1 MPKKRFS
8 QSDSVEIKLTPQ
20 SKIKTKRK
28 NFKLTPKQVQLLG
41 IILDPE
47 NKIIF
52 ISGAAGTSKAQP
64 LDAKVLTPDGYVDM
78 GSLSVG
84 DLVFAQNGKPTKVVG
99 VFPQGKK
106 EIYKIK
112 FSDGTST
119 ECCGDHLWHTTTSYD
134 RNYRVKKSG
143 EIFKQKRAGGVKTTD
158 EIRNS
163 LFVRGRVNHA
173 IPICEPVQ
181 FATKEL
187 FLDPYIMGILLGD
200 GCLVQKTSFS
210 TKDIEI
216 VNNISEKLP
225 NGFAVKK
232 VESSQ
237 CDYSIVSEGSHVN
250 EITDFIR
257 ELKLNVKSAFK
268 FIPEEYLL
276 GDINQRIELLRGLMD
291 SDGTISNNKT
301 QTASH
306 ESFSS
311 VSQDLING
319 VKFLVQSLGGTA
331 TISSPQQSYYY
342 NQDGEKVLC
351 QDYFTAHLNFNPEI
365 NPFLL
370 TRKSQRYIPK
380 SKYPPRRYIV
390 DVEKVSE
397 KECQCI
403 MVEDESHLYLTNDF
417 IVTHNTYMA
426 LYGAIEMMSE
436 DADKQLLYIR
446 SIIESADKG
455 LGSLPGDIAEKFDPF
470 LMPLYDKL
478 EEIVAPQDVA
488 HLKTTGRISAV
499 PINFLRGASWTKK
512 IIIADE
518 SQNFSAKEL
527 ITLITRIG
535 EGSKIIIC
543 GDPMQSDIGKSKS
556 GFMPMLQ
563 TFNDEESKLRGIQTF
578 MFSKSDIVRSE
589 ILKFI
594 VEKLEGGDFHV

>member
-8 QSDSVEIKLTPQ
+8 QSDSVEIQLNQTN
-20 SKIKTKRK
+20 KIKTKKK
-28 NFKLTPKQVQLLG
+28 NFRFTPKQIQLLG
-41 IILDPE
+41 MILDPE

-64 LDAKVLTPDGYVDM
+64 LDAKVLTPNGYVDM

-84 DLVFAQNGKPTKVVG
+84 DFVFSPNGKPTKVIG
-99 VFPQGKK
+99 VFPQGNK

-119 ECCGDHLWHTTTSYD
+119 ECCGDHLWHTTTLYD

-143 EIFKQKRAGGVKTTD
+143 EIFKQKRAGSVKTTD

-181 FATKEL
+181 FTTKEL

-276 GDINQRIELLRGLMD
+276 GDVNQRTELLRGLMD

-319 VKFLVQSLGGTA
+319 VKFLVQSLGGT
-331 TISSPQQSYYY
+331 TTVSGPKQSYYY

-365 NPFLL
+365 NPFSL

-380 SKYPPRRYIV
+380 SKYPPHRYIV
-390 DVEKVSE
+390 DVERVSE

-426 LYGAIEMMSE
+426 LYGAVEMMSE
-436 DADKQLLYIR
+436 DPEKQLIYIR

-478 EEIVAPQDVA
+478 EEIVLPQDVA
-488 HLKTTGRISAV
+488 HLKSTGRISAA
-499 PINFLRGASWTKK
+499 PINFLRGASWTNK
-512 IIIADE
+512 IIVADE
-518 SQNFSAKEL
+518 AQNFSAKEL

-543 GDPMQSDIGKSKS
+543 GDAMQSDIGKLKT
-556 GFMPMLQ
+556 GFIPLLN
-563 TFNDEESKLRGIQTF
+563 TFNDEESKQKGIQTF
-578 MFSKSDIVRSE
+578 VFTKEDIVRSE

-594 VEKLEGGDFHV
+594 VKKLEERDFHV